1 MIPLFIQKAA
11 ACSPLGANLDEIWS
25 RILSGETSW
34 GTTRLSGN
42 RNYFTAETI
51 ADSTSDIRTYA
62 TLFYDA
68 IRNLVT
74 DLDISEPVDAIYFG
88 TAVGNLAYL
97 ENKIYSGSNVKA
109 EEVDFSH
116 LREIF
121 EQTMAFGPDTRFVC
135 VPTGCC
141 AGLQA
146 IGLAKSTM
154 RKLGL
159 RTAIIMSL
167 DFGLTPLALE
177 AFNKI
182 NATSMYDPATNGSPS
197 RPFCKGRKGFLFA
210 DGGGAILVSAEEPS
224 GSTVQVSGYGCVSSA
239 FHMTDIKTDGHSIRQ
254 SIECALAEAQID
266 GSMIDHINLHASGTE
281 QNDAAEY
288 NALIDIIGHDLP
300 VITAFKGNH
309 GHALGGANLI
319 EVALVW
325 KIMMERRIPPTPH
338 HLPVDAF
345 KEVHPRSEITDFTGR
360 RVLKTASGFS
370 GIHASVIMEQ
380 CG

>member
-1 MIPLFIQKAA
+1 MTPLFIQKAA
-11 ACSPLGANLDEIWS
+11 ACSPLGASLDEIWP

-34 GTTRLSGN
+34 GKTCLPGN
-42 RNYFTAETI
+42 RDYFIAETT
-51 ADSTSDIRTYA
+51 ADSTSDINTYA
-62 TLFYDA
+62 PLFYDA
-68 IRNLVT
+68 IRNLIA
-74 DLDISEPVDAIYFG
+74 DLDINEPVDAIYLG

-97 ENKIYSGSNVKA
+97 ENKIYSGSSVNA
-109 EEVDFSH
+109 EEADFSH

-121 EQTMAFGPDTRFVC
+121 EKTAALGPNTRFIC

-154 RKLGL
+154 RKLDM
-159 RTAIIMSL
+159 RTAIIISL

-182 NATSMYDPATNGSPS
+182 NATSTYDPVTNGSPS
-197 RPFCKGRKGFLFA
+197 RPFCKGRNGFLFA
-210 DGGGAILVSAEEPS
+210 DGGGAILVSAEESS
-224 GSTVQVSGYGCVSSA
+224 GSPIQISGYGCVSSA

-254 SIECALAEAQID
+254 SIECALTEAQID
-266 GSMIDHINLHASGTE
+266 GSMIDHVNLHASGTE
-281 QNDAAEY
+281 QNDTAEY

-325 KIMMERRIPPTPH
+325 KIMTERRIPPTPH

-345 KEVHPRSEITDFTGR
+345 KEVRPRSEITDFTGR
-360 RVLKTASGFS
+360 RILKTASGFS
-370 GIHASVIMEQ
+370 GIHAAIVMEQ